1 MSNYGARF
9 LGALMAMVWTLQAHA
24 QIAVFDGANF
34 GQNVLIA
41 ARALQQIQNQI
52 QQLNNEA
59 VMLVNEARNLT
70 TLPFNIVGQLRQ
82 TLQSTTR
89 LITQAPGLSYNLAG
103 AQNQFV
109 NAYPA
114 GYAANAPQAN
124 MLNDATLRGI
134 NSWLALYTTVSM
146 QAQAA
151 QNLTDDENALATL
164 VQQSQGAIG
173 ALQASQATNQ
183 LLALQSRQMIQDQ
196 QLRVT
201 QDRTVALEQSRT
213 IAEEARAREVRRR
226 FLGQGTRY
234 TAAPIG
240 GFGF

>member
-1 MSNYGARF
+1 MSRYGVRVI
-9 LGALMAMVWTLQAHA
+9 GAAIAIAWSVQAQA

-34 GQNVLIA
+34 GQNVLTA

-59 VMLVNEARNLT
+59 VMLANEARNLAN
-70 TLPFNIVGQLRQ
+70 LPFNIVGQLRQ

-89 LITQAPGLSYNLAG
+89 LINQAPGLPYNLAG
-103 AQNQFV
+103 AQNQFL
-109 NAYPA
+109 NTYPF
-114 GYAANAPQAN
+114 GYAANTPQVN
-124 MLNDATLRGI
+124 MLNDSALREV
-134 NSWLALYTTVSM
+134 NSHLALYTTISV

-201 QDRTVALEQSRT
+201 QDRTAALEQSRS
-213 IAEEARAREVRRR
+213 IAEEVRAREVRRR

-234 TAAPIG
+234 TAVPIG